1 MDIGVER
8 YSSPF
13 FFEPFY
19 TAKIP
24 SSILNVENQET
35 GPLNANEDDHFIY
48 GEWVT
53 EKMREFGE
61 FKDLF
66 KKKKSVIETK

>member
-24 SSILNVENQET
+24 SSISNAEN
-35 GPLNANEDDHFIY
+35 
-48 GEWVT
+48 
-53 EKMREFGE
+53 
-61 FKDLF
+61 
-66 KKKKSVIETK
+66 